1 MIQFI
6 NSMDCPTLLMT
17 MKDDLEEKLRQL
29 VVSRTST
36 AAREEWLKAQ
46 QESEVPL
53 FNYRFSHVSQ
63 VVAIAKNLAEAT
75 GADMDVVTT
84 AAWLHDFT
92 KPGMGEV
99 SGHGETSA
107 QEARKIL
114 LKEGIDPDAV
124 GRICDAIRKHV
135 GLTLDSPLEPLEAQ
149 ILWEADKLVKLG
161 VTVFA
166 HMIVYMQK
174 ERPGFSL
181 KDLADELRDYLGL
194 AERIAASMN
203 TERAQKLARIR
214 LDAMRSISELLD
226 SELMLGKQE
235 R

>member
-1 MIQFI
+1 
-6 NSMDCPTLLMT
+6 
-17 MKDDLEEKLRQL
+17 MKEGLEEKLKQL

-53 FNYRFSHVSQ
+53 FNYRYSHVSQ
-63 VVAIAKNLAEAT
+63 VAAIAKHLAEAT
-75 GADMDVVTT
+75 GADSEIVTT
-84 AAWLHDFT
+84 AAWLHDFA

-99 SGHGETSA
+99 PGHGETSA
-107 QEARKIL
+107 QEAREIL

-124 GRICDAIRKHV
+124 ERICDAIRKHV
-135 GLTLDSPLEPLEAQ
+135 GLTLDSPLEPIEAQ

-161 VTVFA
+161 GTVFA

-174 ERPGFSL
+174 VRPGFSL

-203 TERAQKLARIR
+203 TERAQELARIR

-226 SELMLGKQE
+226 SELMLGE
-235 R
+235 

>member
-1 MIQFI
+1 
-6 NSMDCPTLLMT
+6 MT
-17 MKDDLEEKLRQL
+17 MKIGLEEKLKQL

-53 FNYRFSHVSQ
+53 FNYRYSHVSE
-63 VVAIAKNLAEAT
+63 VVAVAKHLAEAT
-75 GADMDVVTT
+75 GADMDIVTT
-84 AAWLHDFT
+84 AAWLHDFA

-99 SGHGETSA
+99 PGHGETSA
-107 QEARKIL
+107 QEAREIL
-114 LKEGIDPDAV
+114 LNEGIDSDTAE
-124 GRICDAIRKHV
+124 RICDAIRKHV
-135 GLTLDSPLEPLEAQ
+135 GLTLDSPLEPMEAQ
-149 ILWEADKLVKLG
+149 ILWEADKIVKLG
-161 VTVFA
+161 ATVFA

-174 ERPGFSL
+174 AKPGFSL

-194 AERIAASMN
+194 AKRIAASMN
-203 TERAQKLARIR
+203 TERAQELARIR

-226 SELMLGKQE
+226 SEIMLGEQE